1 MTPFG
6 ELESRMLQAALVRYE
21 RLAEVPRTS
30 GIYTAWLDG
39 STPCFY
45 VGIANSLWSRIRS
58 HFGGQRGSDQFCLY
72 VYDSYVHLTRCES
85 ANRLTTKEVNAH
97 TAEWIRGNVAFRW
110 VELGTSDLI
119 AAELYLRRTWRPT
132 LNTLQAQS

>member
-1 MTPFG
+1 M
-6 ELESRMLQAALVRYE
+6 EVRP
-21 RLAEVPRTS
+21 ASTS
-30 GIYTAWLDG
+30 VLLTASG
-39 STPCFY
+39 HEFAHTSAGNVAVT
-45 VGIANSLWSRIRS
+45 
-58 HFGGQRGSDQFCLY
+58 QFCLY
-72 VYDSYVHLTRCES
+72 VYDSYVHLKRCES
-85 ANRLTTKEVNAH
+85 ANRLTTKEVNTH